1 MNTALTA
8 KTHQKRRPRSGISL
22 VETLMAFSLGAMLLT
37 PVVGLLHTTRE
48 VWELCDSD
56 RARLNALHATLRHVS
71 RKLTSAQQIVAL
83 EARPRMPAHL
93 QFQDYSGQITGWKH
107 NSKEQSV
114 SYSLGRESGLL
125 ADNIDSMVF
134 SGLTIDGK
142 PTRNVRLMRSIQC
155 TVSVRLS
162 SNNQEIKSASCWV
175 TLRQ

>member
-1 MNTALTA
+1 MNTLSPARTS
-8 KTHQKRRPRSGISL
+8 QVRRPRSGISL

-71 RKLTSAQQIVAL
+71 RKLTSAQQIIAL
-83 EARPRMPAHL
+83 EARPRMPANL
-93 QFQDYSGQITGWKH
+93 QFQNNGGQLTSWQH
-107 NSKEQSV
+107 NPKNLTV
-114 SYSLGRESGLL
+114 SYSEDKESGLL

-134 SGLTIDGK
+134 TGLTIDGK
-142 PTRNVRLMRSIQC
+142 PTKNVRLMRSIQC

-162 SNNQEIKSASCWV
+162 RNNQEIKTASCWV
-175 TLRQ
+175 TLRP